1 MLFRRRW
8 FALALALSVC
18 AGAHADG
25 LGLKLQRSIIG
36 PPRASGAA
44 LPVFLSADRIEG
56 VEGKESTALGNAE
69 LRKGGTAIYGD
80 RLKYDELTEEVEAR
94 GNVRIERSGDVI
106 SGPSLKYRVKDATGE
121 FEHPEF
127 VLAPRQRPNQ
137 QPLIGRG
144 RAERGTAE
152 GEDKYRLYDTTFTT
166 CKPGNNDWY
175 LQVGEL
181 DLDYGREVGTARQA
195 SVYFKGVPVMYA
207 PYLDFALNNQRKSG
221 LLPPVVG
228 STGTSGPEITVPY
241 YVNLAPNRDLT
252 VYPRYLARRGLQL
265 GGELRYLE
273 PRYYGLVKVEALPND
288 RASDRSRSALLLS
301 HNYNYENRIFGNL
314 NINKVSDDN
323 YFRDLT
329 SRLALVAQTNLPRE
343 GQVTYNGNWWDGGT
357 WSAMGRVQKF
367 QTLQDPARVV
377 AIPYGRAPQ
386 LTLSAIKQDFH
397 GVDVNLS
404 GELVDFLHPT
414 NVIGT
419 RTTLYPSMSLPLI
432 APGAY
437 LTPKLGLHATHYFLD
452 RTAAGNPDR
461 ISRNLP
467 IATVDGGMVFER
479 DTSLFGQ
486 GVVQTLEP
494 RAFYLHVPGLEQSRI
509 PLFDTAV
516 ADFNYAQIFSENSF
530 VGGDRINDANQMTLA
545 VTSRLLLPAT
555 GQEALRGTF
564 GQRFYFRDQS
574 VTLDATTP
582 PRLYRNSD
590 WIAALSG
597 RVAPHWT
604 MDSAL
609 QITSRGWLPR
619 RFTVA
624 ARYQPEALQTLNLSY
639 RFLRDQLRQIDV
651 SSQWPL
657 ARGWYGV
664 GRFNYSLQDR
674 RIVEGLAGIEYNAE
688 CWIGR
693 VVVQRFASSLGSATN
708 ALFVQLELN
717 GFSRIGSNP
726 LEALKRN
733 IPGYSRINQAVPTGQ
748 PYGFEDY

>member
-1 MLFRRRW
+1 MFFPRRS

-18 AGAHADG
+18 AGAQADG
-25 LGLKLQRSIIG
+25 LGLKPQGPIAG
-36 PPRASGAA
+36 PPRGSDAE

-80 RLKYDELTEEVEAR
+80 RLKYDERTEQVDAS
-94 GNVRIERSGDVI
+94 GNVRIERNGDVI
-106 SGPSLKYRVKDATGE
+106 SGPSLKYRVNDATGE
-121 FEHPEF
+121 FERPDF
-127 VLAPRQRPNQ
+127 ILAPRRRPNQ
-137 QPLIGRG
+137 EPVTGRG
-144 RAERGTAE
+144 HAARGIAE

-175 LQVGEL
+175 LQIGEL
-181 DLDYGREVGTARQA
+181 DLDYGRDVGTARQA
-195 SVYFKGVPVMYA
+195 AVYFKGTPILYT
-207 PYLDFALNNQRKSG
+207 PYLDFSLNNQRKSG
-221 LLPPVVG
+221 FLPPLVG
-228 STGTSGPEITVPY
+228 STGKSGPEITVPY

-252 VYPRYLARRGLQL
+252 LYPRYLARRGLQL
-265 GGELRYLE
+265 GGEFRYLD
-273 PRYYGLVKVEALPND
+273 PRYYGMVKVEELPND
-288 RASDRSRSALLLS
+288 SATNTSRSALLLS
-301 HNYNYENRIFGNL
+301 HTYNFDDRIIGNL

-329 SRLALVAQTNLPRE
+329 SKLALVAQTNLPRE
-343 GQVTYNGNWWDGGT
+343 GQITYRGAWWNDGNW
-357 WSAMGRVQKF
+357 SATGRVQKF
-367 QTLQDPARVV
+367 QTLQDPSRTV

-397 GVDVNLS
+397 GANFNFS

-419 RTTLYPSMSLPLI
+419 RTTLYPSVSLPLSR
-432 APGAY
+432 PGAY
-437 LTPKLGLHATHYFLD
+437 LTPKLGLHSTQYFLD
-452 RTAAGNPDR
+452 RTAAGTPDR
-461 ISRNLP
+461 VTRTLP
-467 IATVDGGMVFER
+467 IATVDSGMVFER
-479 DTSLFGQ
+479 DTNVFGH
-486 GVVQTLEP
+486 GLVQTLEP
-494 RAFYLHVPGLEQSRI
+494 RAFYVHIPNQDQSRI

-516 ADFNYAQIFSENSF
+516 ADFNYATMFSENSF
-530 VGGDRINDANQMTLA
+530 VGGDRVNDANQMTLA
-545 VTSRLLLPAT
+545 VTSRLLVPST

-564 GQRFYFRDQS
+564 GQRYYFRDQT
-574 VTLDATTP
+574 VTLDAATP

-590 WIAALSG
+590 WVGALSG

-604 MDSAL
+604 VDSGL
-609 QITSRGWLPR
+609 QVTNRGLLPQ

-624 ARYQPEALQTLNLSY
+624 ARYQPEALRTLNLSY
-639 RFLRDQLRQIDV
+639 RFLRDQLRQIDA
-651 SSQWPL
+651 STQWPL
-657 ARGWYGV
+657 GRGWYGV

-674 RIVEGLAGIEYNAE
+674 RIIEGLAGFEYNGG

-693 VVVQRFASSLGSATN
+693 VVAQRFASSLGSATN

-733 IPGYSRINQAVPTGQ
+733 IPGYSRINQAVPTRQ